1 MAAQGFPLRRCGPV
15 VRGRGLWIAVLLGLW
30 LWTGVPARAAGLLGH
45 DAPKPQRT
53 HGQRASPHTT
63 GPIIT
68 DTAIPQPLGTATL
81 FMPWFL
87 SFTGGNFSPS
97 WRRVSAGG
105 DYLSLFGQMQCYYG
119 VLPRTEVYVVI
130 PYVHNWAANVDP
142 PGPNGQ
148 RRADFGGLGDVSLT
162 GKYLLVRQQPYLP
175 AVSGII
181 TAGFPS
187 GHHLHLNSGNLGT
200 DQLGRGA
207 YAFTLGLNFFKHEPP
222 VLLYANL
229 WYTMYTGATV
239 AGNRNYYPDRVSVN
253 LAMEWPLVKDR
264 WVFLWELVSAYD
276 AGRLIGPRANQSPQV
291 LVSTLPGLEFLAT
304 PDWSF
309 VAGVLIDLFGKNT
322 SYNVTPNLSVFYSF

>member
-1 MAAQGFPLRRCGPV
+1 MTAQGLPLRRCRAGV
-15 VRGRGLWIAVLLGLW
+15 QGRRLWIPVLLGLW
-30 LWTGVPARAAGLLGH
+30 LWTGVPARAADLPGPA
-45 DAPKPQRT
+45 APEPQRT
-53 HGQRASPHTT
+53 QGQRASPHTT

-68 DTAIPQPLGTATL
+68 DTTIPQSLGTATL
-81 FMPWFL
+81 FMPWFV
-87 SFTGGNFSPS
+87 SVTGGNFSPS
-97 WRRVSAGG
+97 WRRVGAGG
-105 DYLSLFGQMQCYYG
+105 DYLSLSGQMQLYYG
-119 VLPRTEVYVVI
+119 LFPRTEIYVVL
-130 PYVHNWAANVDP
+130 PYVHNWAWNVDP

-175 AVSGII
+175 AVSGIV

-187 GHHLHLNSGNLGT
+187 GHHLHLHPGNLGT

-207 YAFTLGLNFFKHEPP
+207 YAFTPGLNFFKYAPP

-264 WVFLWELVSAYD
+264 WVFLWELVSYFD
-276 AGRLIGPRANQSPQV
+276 AGRLIGLRANQSPQV

-304 PDWSF
+304 PDCSF
-309 VAGVLIDLFGKNT
+309 VAGLLLDLCGKNT
-322 SYNVTPNLSVFYSF
+322 SYNFTPNLSVFYNF